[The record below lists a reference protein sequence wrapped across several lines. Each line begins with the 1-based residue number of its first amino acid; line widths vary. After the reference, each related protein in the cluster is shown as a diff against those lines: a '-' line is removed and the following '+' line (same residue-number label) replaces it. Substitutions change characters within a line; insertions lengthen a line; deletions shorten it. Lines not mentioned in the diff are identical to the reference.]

1 MDCGFHTILHAIR
14 FHLREQSFNCSWY
27 VLSCTLDM
35 LVTWLVNPEPMNWQN
50 KSCTGDS
57 GKSDLEKRSSMG
69 IDCKQNVELFT
80 ALPGYDLISDCS
92 GYGVPWRFAQRVFFK
107 YATLHCNSQKTCTL
121 ESCKSG
127 PKSRTSM
134 RKCMGRRTFCVPT
147 EFHAE
152 SNVFI
157 PLGVPFAFPCTFYVF
172 WLSLMNP

>member
-1 MDCGFHTILHAIR
+1 MDCGFHTILHAIG
-14 FHLREQSFNCSWY
+14 FQLREQSFNCLWY

-50 KSCTGDS
+50 KNCTGDS

-69 IDCKQNVELFT
+69 IMVSKMLNFSLLSLATICLGLFWIRSSMAICT
-80 ALPGYDLISDCS
+80 ACFL
-92 GYGVPWRFAQRVFFK
+92 K

-127 PKSRTSM
+127 LKSRTSM

-157 PLGVPFAFPCTFYVF
+157 PLGVPFAIPCTFYVCC
-172 WLSLMNP
+172 LSLMNL